1 MSVETISFIVP
12 AYNAEE
18 YIDESIRSILCQTD
32 NEDEVILVDDGSTD
46 KTYVICQRI
55 AEEYSNLKIIH
66 KVNGGVSSARN
77 CGLDIAT
84 KKWVFFLDADDKLFD
99 GAVEKLKEHL
109 NDNIQ
114 FVVSGYTTSIKNK
127 MRDGAISEVSGNKIQ
142 QLLLC
147 YSAHKHYIK
156 KKNRYYGMCLWPCW
170 GKLFRRDTI
179 NQNRLRFD
187 TDLFLGED
195 LLFNLHYIKHIE
207 SGLFINEELYYY
219 RLNSASVT
227 GHFQRNRINNT
238 IKLGNKLRDCLGNI
252 PCVKMDYYRFMALR
266 AIICYRDYFVHS
278 DNTDSFEKRK
288 EGFIKFLRNEIIEEA
303 IDRSDYLYL
312 SDGKKQKLEYACILF
327 LLKHKKVD
335 ILMKHKF

>member
-18 YIDESIRSILCQTD
+18 YVGESIKSILHQID

-46 KTYVICQRI
+46 RTYHICKKI
-55 AEEYSNLKIIH
+55 AEEYNNLKIIH
-66 KVNGGVSSARN
+66 KANGGVSSARN
-77 CGLDIAT
+77 CGLDFAR
-84 KKWVFFLDADDKLFD
+84 KKWVFFFDADDKLFD
-99 GAVEKLKEHL
+99 GAVKKLKKHL
-109 NDNIQ
+109 NDNTQ
-114 FVVSGYTTSIKNK
+114 FVVSGYTTSVKNK
-127 MRDGAISEVSGNKIQ
+127 LRDGAISEVSGNKIQ

-156 KKNRYYGMCLWPCW
+156 KKSRCDGMCLWPCW

-179 NQNRLRFD
+179 NQNGLRFD

-195 LLFNLHYIKHIE
+195 LLFNLHYINHIE

-219 RLNSASVT
+219 RLNPASVT
-227 GHFQRNRINNT
+227 GHFQKNRISNT
-238 IKLGNKLRDCLGNI
+238 IKLGNKLRDCLGNT
-252 PCVKMDYYRFMALR
+252 PWVKMDYYRFIALR

-278 DNTDSFEKRK
+278 DNMDSFEKRK
-288 EGFIKFLRNEIIEEA
+288 EGFIKFLKNETIEEA
-303 IDRSDYLYL
+303 IKNSDYLYL
-312 SDGKKQKLEYACILF
+312 SDGKKQKIEYAWILF
-327 LLKHKKVD
+327 LLKHKKID